1 MVNELWSVITM
12 KYYRAIKMMDMVTI
26 KIHKNSHKIIDLKIG
41 PLNKKKKEKEN
52 WNTKLSRHYVYN
64 YKYYL

>member
-1 MVNELWSVITM
+1 
-12 KYYRAIKMMDMVTI
+12 MDMVTI
-26 KIHKNSHKIIDLKIG
+26 KIHKNSHEIIDLKIG

-64 YKYYL
+64 YKYYLWK